1 VLIVELTK
9 TKKENKTMFY
19 QLRAIITLILII
31 ILVASSLLLLLTGY
45 SSFACLIMIL
55 GSISIILI
63 HGDNF

>member
-1 VLIVELTK
+1 MINEYIK
-9 TKKENKTMFY
+9 
-19 QLRAIITLILII
+19 AIITLVLILL
-31 ILVASSLLLLLTGY
+31 LVASSLLLLLTGY